1 MPPMPPGREMPLT
14 DGVAAE
20 LPKLTVLPPLPPRLF
35 SALAM
40 SSAIA
45 YLIGMT
51 SEMYS
56 AGTDTSI

>member
-1 MPPMPPGREMPLT
+1 MPPRAAPPV
-14 DGVAAE
+14 DGAALE
-20 LPKLTVLPPLPPRLF
+20 LPMLTVLPPLPPRLF